1 MLLPVRLWV
10 QLLLSI
16 ILVWVEGMQWQE
28 SHRSERRCGEF
39 VFKYFICV
47 SSPVPASVDC
57 HFAFAFGCASNLIPF
72 QHHGAEESGSLFLRP
87 FELVHGVISRI
98 CTGENSLLF
107 QLLSLHSARFAF
119 RYHFTYAFVFASR
132 DSLYVQMVEN

>member
-1 MLLPVRLWV
+1 MARKPSVGKALWRICF
-10 QLLLSI
+10 QIFHLCLLSRPRI
-16 ILVWVEGMQWQE
+16 
-28 SHRSERRCGEF
+28 CGL
-39 VFKYFICV
+39 
-47 SSPVPASVDC
+47 P
-57 HFAFAFGCASNLIPF
+57 FAFAFGCASNLIPF